1 MSKKKFCI
9 QMLSLFM
16 AFATLTTGSLAQTGQ
31 EASLRVLVLDP
42 SGAAVVAA
50 NLQLKTT
57 GGEQTMQTNERGEAV
72 FLRLPAGA
80 YQLKVFADGFVAREF
95 NANLLKNGS
104 NRLEVKLEI
113 EGVKENVVVAQDPR
127 EKNLDPRGNAFSSVL
142 TAEQIAELPDD
153 PEEFEQAV
161 RAMGAPGAALR
172 VNGFRGGK
180 LPPKSQ
186 IREIR
191 FRMNPYS
198 ADSHEADFM
207 SIDIL
212 TKPGI
217 NDWHGAVNFGFR
229 DESLNARNA
238 FAPVR
243 GAEQLRRFGF
253 SLDGPLWRNHTSLF
267 LSGDGNSAYESKTIV
282 AALPDGRFSDV
293 IRRPSKTL
301 NLSARLEH
309 VLSKTHTLR
318 AEYQRNANRL
328 DNLGV
333 GDFDLPERAYTNDAA
348 EHLLRFAD
356 TGTIGKRLVNEV
368 RWQMR
373 WQEIARSS
381 VSNAPTIIVQ
391 NAFTSGGS
399 QIQGARNLREMEF
412 ADNVDFV
419 FGKHSLRAGLLYEY
433 GNYRSDERQNA
444 NGTFVFSSLDAFRN
458 NRPTTYT
465 KRSGEPFVD
474 YSQHEFGIYLQDDFK
489 LSKSLSLSLG
499 LRYELQNNL
508 SDKSNFAPRFG
519 IAWSPFKDGKT
530 TIRGGAGIFYGWI
543 QPDVTEQILRLDG
556 ERQRD
561 LIVQNPGFPDPLAS
575 GTQVTLPAS
584 RIIRDPLIEMPY
596 VEQFSIGVQRQL
608 GGLGQLFANYFQQ
621 RGIHQLRGHNIN
633 APLNGLR
640 PNPAFGNITQVESTA
655 NSSMQGL
662 SINLNIAR
670 PQQRLFTAFNYFWSK
685 SRNEADSPFS
695 LPVNNFDLRAERGPS
710 AGDVRHRFFAMV
722 NYQLPLNLRLGT
734 VFQASSAAPYNI
746 TTGFDDNG
754 DTVSNDRPA
763 GTGRNSARGA
773 GRWDMGTRLA
783 WGFGFG
789 KPKESAGGAGP
800 QVRVIRAGGDND
812 MLGSMP
818 SMGGVNKRFRGEL
831 YFQAYN
837 IFNHANRT
845 NFSGVQTSPFFGQAT
860 AALPGRRIESGM
872 RFSF

>member
-1 MSKKKFCI
+1 MNKKKFGI
-9 QMLSLFM
+9 QMLSLLM
-16 AFATLTTGSLAQTGQ
+16 ALALLSTSLLAQDRQ

-42 SGAAVVAA
+42 SGAALIAA
-50 NLQLKTT
+50 NLRLKTSA
-57 GGEQTMQTNERGEAV
+57 GEQTLQTNERGEAV

-80 YQLKVFADGFVAREF
+80 YQLKVFADGFVAQEVNSNR
-95 NANLLKNGS
+95 LRNGS
-104 NRLEVKLEI
+104 NRLEVKMEI
-113 EGVKENVVVAQDPR
+113 EGVKENVVVAQDQR

-142 TAEQIAELPDD
+142 TAEQIAQLPDD
-153 PEEFEQAV
+153 PEEFEQAI
-161 RAMGAPGAALR
+161 RAMGTPGAALR

-217 NDWHGAVNFGFR
+217 NDWHGSVNFGFR
-229 DESLNARNA
+229 DEALNARNA

-282 AALPDGRFSDV
+282 AALPEGRFSDV
-293 IRRPSKTL
+293 VRRPSKTM

-309 VLSKTHTLR
+309 VLTKTHTLR

-348 EHLLRFAD
+348 EHILRFAD
-356 TGTIGKRLVNEV
+356 TGTIGKRLVNET

-373 WQEIARSS
+373 WQEVVKSS
-381 VSNAPTIIVQ
+381 ASNASTIIVQ

-399 QIQGARNLREMEF
+399 QLQGARNLREMEF

-419 FGKHSLRAGLLYEY
+419 FGKHSLRAGALYEY
-433 GNYRSDERQNA
+433 GHYRSDERQNA
-444 NGTFVFSSLDAFRN
+444 NGTFVFSGLDAFRN
-458 NRPTTYT
+458 QRPTTYT
-465 KRSGEPFVD
+465 KRSGNPLVN
-474 YSQHEFGIYLQDDFK
+474 YSQHELGVYLQDDFK

-508 SDKSNFAPRFG
+508 SDRSNFAPRFG
-519 IAWSPFKDGKT
+519 VAWSPFKDGKT

-543 QPDVTEQILRLDG
+543 QPDVTEQILRVDG
-556 ERQRD
+556 ERQGD
-561 LIVQNPGFPDPLAS
+561 LIIQNPGFPEPLAGGS
-575 GTQVTLPAS
+575 QVTLPAS
-584 RIIRDPLIEMPY
+584 RIIRDPQIEMPY
-596 VEQFSIGVQRQL
+596 VQQFSIGVQRQI

-621 RGIHQLRGHNIN
+621 RGIHQLRGHNLN
-633 APLNGLR
+633 APLDGVR

-655 NSSMQGL
+655 NSSMQGV

-685 SRNEADSPFS
+685 STNEADSPFA
-695 LPVNNFDLRAERGPS
+695 LPANNFDLRAERGPS
-710 AGDVRHRFFAMV
+710 AGDARHRFFAMV

-734 VFQASSAAPYNI
+734 VFQASSATPYNI

-763 GTGRNSARGA
+763 GTGRNSGRGA
-773 GRWDMGTRLA
+773 GRWDLGTRLG

-789 KPKESAGGAGP
+789 KPKESAGGGGP

-837 IFNHANRT
+837 IFNHANKT
-845 NFSGVQTSPFFGQAT
+845 SFSGVQTSPFFGQAT
-860 AALPGRRIESGM
+860 AALPGRRMESGM